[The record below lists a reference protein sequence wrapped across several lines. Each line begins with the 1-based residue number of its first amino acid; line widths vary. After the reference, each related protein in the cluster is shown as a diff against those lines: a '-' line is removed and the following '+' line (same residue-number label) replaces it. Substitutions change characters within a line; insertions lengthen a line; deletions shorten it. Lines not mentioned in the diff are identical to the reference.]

1 MIHVSYKRGDGFAV
15 LTAQGDLS
23 LRTVVLALQSWLA
36 HADYSAQ
43 TNLLCDVRQ
52 AGWQQAVAEF
62 LPIAA
67 AVIERVNQ
75 QWQGTKV
82 AIVAGSHTEVALIET
97 HLSLLGW
104 QAQWI
109 GFTSFEQAEDWL
121 AAPPSEVRGAN

>member
-1 MIHVSYKRGDGFAV
+1 MIHVSYNRGDAFAV

-23 LRTVVLALQSWLA
+23 LRSVVLALHSWRA
-36 HADYSAQ
+36 NIDYTGQ
-43 TNLLCDVRQ
+43 KNLLCDVRE

-62 LPIAA
+62 LPISQ
-67 AVIERVNQ
+67 AVVEHVNQ

-109 GFTSFEQAEDWL
+109 GYTSFEHAEQWL
-121 AAPPSEVRGAN
+121 TQPGNIRDAI